1 MHILKKQSP
10 NLAKKYIF
18 LAALFS
24 AFVVVLQLSNTGNG
38 GNIQVILGHI
48 VLFTSNYLVWALMI
62 DYIYG
67 AIQPIIKWELE
78 FRPLLEMFTSLII
91 LAIVHVVVTNI
102 IYYSYLGIISDLTIE
117 AAYQSFRPYLIRS
130 TLSRFLDLSIISF
143 LLKIVDTS
151 QTVQKQKLQ
160 VIALENQLHISQLE
174 TLRAQV
180 NPHFLFNTMHTLHAL
195 IGYDNVKAKSM
206 IIKVNVLLRK
216 MLNQNNK
223 HLIPLEEELEY
234 FRNYLE
240 IEQERFND
248 RLQIEFDVDENTH
261 AFLVPS
267 LMLQPLIENAF
278 KHGISLIEG
287 KGVIK
292 LSTKMVAE
300 NLVVKLSNTLPKK
313 GHAFPA
319 SSTKVGL
326 SNLKNRLEQLFSENY
341 LFSTLKK
348 DGLFI
353 VQLTLKA

>member
-1 MHILKKQSP
+1 MHILKKQKP
-10 NLAKKYIF
+10 DIPRRYIF

-24 AFVVVLQLSNTGNG
+24 AFVVVLQLSNMGSSG
-38 GNIQVILGHI
+38 SVQIVLGHI
-48 VLFTSNYLVWALMI
+48 VLFVSNYLMWALMI

-67 AIQPIIKWELE
+67 AIQPIIKWEME
-78 FRPLLEMFTSLII
+78 FRFLLQMFISLII
-91 LAIVHVVVTNI
+91 LAVVHVVVTNI
-102 IYYSYLGIISDLTIE
+102 IYYTYLGIISDLTVE

-130 TLSRFLDLSIISF
+130 ILSRFLDLSIISF
-143 LLKIVDTS
+143 LLKIITTS

-160 VIALENQLHISQLE
+160 VIELENQLHISQLE

-180 NPHFLFNTMHTLHAL
+180 NPHFLFNTMHTLHSL
-195 IGYDNVKAKSM
+195 IGYDDVKAKSM
-206 IIKVNVLLRK
+206 IIKVNILLRK
-216 MLNQNNK
+216 MLNQNNR

-248 RLQIEFDVDENTH
+248 RLQIKLDIDENAQ

-287 KGVIK
+287 KGTIKLSVKMMDKNLVIK
-292 LSTKMVAE
+292 LS
-300 NLVVKLSNTLPKK
+300 NTIPKTA
-313 GHAFPA
+313 HAIPR

-326 SNLKNRLEQLFSENY
+326 SNLKNRLDQLFENNFH
-341 LFSTLKK
+341 FSTLKK

-353 VQLTLKA
+353 ASLTLNT